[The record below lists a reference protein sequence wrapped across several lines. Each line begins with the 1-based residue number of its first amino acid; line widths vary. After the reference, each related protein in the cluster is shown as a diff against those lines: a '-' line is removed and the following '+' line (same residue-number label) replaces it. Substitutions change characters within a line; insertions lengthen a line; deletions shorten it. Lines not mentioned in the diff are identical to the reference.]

1 MNFRIWENIKSL
13 ELLSDEGLVVSLH
26 DPMVIGL
33 NTLADACFPS
43 KVVVVKI
50 EQKKH
55 QAYVIAS
62 QPAMAAEY
70 YKRNTPIFLKNFC
83 RDLSFQNPL
92 I

>member
-1 MNFRIWENIKSL
+1 MGEHKKF